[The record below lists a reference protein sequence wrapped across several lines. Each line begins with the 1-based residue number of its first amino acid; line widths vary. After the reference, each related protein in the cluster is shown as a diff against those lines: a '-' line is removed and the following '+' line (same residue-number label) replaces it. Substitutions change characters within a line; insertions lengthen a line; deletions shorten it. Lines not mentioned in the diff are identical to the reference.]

1 MTRLLTRRLVAI
13 PVTLLAV
20 SVLVFLATEV
30 LPGDVARTVLGRE
43 ASDAS
48 VADLRR
54 SLGLDEALP
63 VRYAHWLG
71 RFVHGD
77 WGTSYTLKVPVREL
91 VLGRLGN
98 SLLLAAFAFLLLV
111 PIALGLG
118 LLAGLHH
125 DKPTDR
131 VISVVGLALGATPEF
146 VTGVIL
152 LVVFAVQLKWFPAS
166 AQANPGA
173 GLLVR
178 LDHLVLP
185 AVSLVLLCTG
195 YVARH
200 VRASTVAAVE
210 SPYVRA
216 AERPRRAGP
225 VPDRWPGRRR
235 AAVQLPRRGCVAAAV
250 RGRQG
255 SADAAGR
262 RRRTRAALHADHAA
276 GRRDLPAAGS
286 PAATG
291 GRGVT
296 AVQVRPVAVTTDVS
310 LPPTARR
317 RRPIAVVVGGML
329 VGGWVLVA
337 MFWPY
342 LAPYDPQR
350 QHPTLRFAAPSGAHW
365 LGTDQFG
372 RDTFSRMLAGVRPV
386 LEIAPL
392 ATGLAL
398 IAGTLI
404 GLLAGTCGRWVDELI
419 MRVLDAVLVFPAII
433 ASILFVAMLG
443 RSVTVLVLVIGLAF
457 VPIVTRSVRAATLVE
472 RQQPYVEAALLRG

>member
-54 SLGLDEALP
+54 SLGLDDALP

-216 AERPRRAGP
+216 AELRGASRSQVVRRHVLRNST
-225 VPDRWPGRRR
+225 VPATSALGVQAQFLIGGLVAVELLFNYPGVG
-235 AAVQLPRRGCVAAAV
+235 ALLLQSAVDKDLPTLQAAAV
-250 RGRQG
+250 
-255 SADAAGR
+255 
-262 RRRTRAALHADHAA
+262 
-276 GRRDLPAAGS
+276 
-286 PAATG
+286 
-291 GRGVT
+291 
-296 AVQVRPVAVTTDVS
+296 
-310 LPPTARR
+310 
-317 RRPIAVVVGGML
+317 
-329 VGGWVLVA
+329 VL
-337 MFWPY
+337 
-342 LAPYDPQR
+342 
-350 QHPTLRFAAPSGAHW
+350 
-365 LGTDQFG
+365 
-372 RDTFSRMLAGVRPV
+372 
-386 LEIAPL
+386 
-392 ATGLAL
+392 
-398 IAGTLI
+398 
-404 GLLAGTCGRWVDELI
+404 GLLYMLI
-419 MRVLDAVLVFPAII
+419 MLLVDVTYRLLDP
-433 ASILFVAMLG
+433 
-443 RSVTVLVLVIGLAF
+443 R
-457 VPIVTRSVRAATLVE
+457 
-472 RQQPYVEAALLRG
+472 LRREVHA